1 MIIGTLRHAL
11 MITSFV
17 FVMMLVLEYLNVQT
31 KGGWQDSLL
40 ALFIVSTVP
49 EHFLEERLWEHIV
62 KVHIPR
68 VFLWTFIYD
77 NDASVKG
84 LKSDWGFSRIW
95 ICTLGLSCLTGY
107 LMGELSRLESRIFGD
122 SPQGAVRIFLI
133 LNN

>member
-49 EHFLEERLWEHIV
+49 EHFLEEHLSEHIV